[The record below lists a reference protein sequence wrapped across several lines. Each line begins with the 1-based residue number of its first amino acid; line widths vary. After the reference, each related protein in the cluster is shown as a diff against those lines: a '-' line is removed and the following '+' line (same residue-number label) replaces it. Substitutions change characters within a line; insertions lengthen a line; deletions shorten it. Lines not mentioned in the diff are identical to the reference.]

1 MKVIEIAV
9 NSAPAAKIAGQAGK
23 SAGDFQN
30 LG

>member
-1 MKVIEIAV
+1 MKVIEIA
-9 NSAPAAKIAGQAGK
+9 SELGTGSQDCWSSRK